1 MKLKPGKTSK
11 VASESDSKLMRS
23 YKKPGKLSTSMPK
36 LGKAG
41 KAKDGGA
48 FATVKKKDGNRPVKL
63 Y

>member
-1 MKLKPGKTSK
+1 
-11 VASESDSKLMRS
+11 MRS